1 MQECENV
8 SMGEYYSLKA
18 ENSKLKE
25 KNNYLKTMVQ
35 DLMSKV
41 DTWIDKKVP
50 TQADKEAEIKDLQA
64 KVSHVENF
72 NKILLKRNKTQLME
86 ITELKK
92 EIEARDEC
100 LELFKL
106 RESIDATPSN

>member
-1 MQECENV
+1 
-8 SMGEYYSLKA
+8 
-18 ENSKLKE
+18 
-25 KNNYLKTMVQ
+25 MVQ

-50 TQADKEAEIKDLQA
+50 TQADKEAEIKDLQV

-72 NKILLKRNKTQLME
+72 NKILLKRNKTQSIE

-100 LELFKL
+100 FELFKL
-106 RESIDATPSN
+106 RESTSAEPSNQVKEPSQQAEKIDLLTKEVENLKRGMGSFV